1 MATNEADTGAQRRGR
16 LVVIAGTGTSIGKT
30 HVAQALILAWRS
42 RTVRRVVG
50 LKPVESGV
58 REGNATDEA
67 RLGDVS
73 SFHVK
78 HSPYRLAAGLSPHLA
93 ARDEGITIR
102 LGKITTFVERAREGA
117 DAVVELP
124 GGLFTPLAADIL
136 NADLVVA
143 LAPDWVV
150 LVAPDRLG
158 VLHDVVATTRAA
170 ETKSVRIDGVVIVA
184 PDRGDESTG
193 RNADEIALFAGIP
206 VWGVIPRGSPAE
218 LSQLPMVRSLVER
231 IAGKW

>member
-1 MATNEADTGAQRRGR
+1 MAKREADAGAQRGGQ
-16 LVVIAGTGTSIGKT
+16 LVVITGTGTSIGKT
-30 HVAQALILAWRS
+30 HVAQALILAWRKQ
-42 RTVRRVVG
+42 TERRVVG

-58 REGNATDEA
+58 RRGDATDEA

-78 HSPYRLAAGLSPHLA
+78 HSAYRFAASLSPHLA
-93 ARDEGITIR
+93 ARDEGVTIR
-102 LGKITTFVERAREGA
+102 LKEIMAFVDRARAGA

-124 GGLFTPLAADIL
+124 GGLFTPLADDLL

-193 RNADEIALFAGIP
+193 RNADEVALFARIP
-206 VWGVIPRGSPAE
+206 VYAVIPRGSPTE
-218 LSQLPMVRSLVER
+218 LSQLPMIRSLVER
-231 IAGKW
+231 IAGR